1 MPPKRR
7 LSEQSVSRVRRA
19 IFAFFL
25 TLLSWASIMTL
36 ARFPVPVNQEIVMKA
51 IDSLGFFATAIGLG
65 YIGGSVVDFSGM
77 FSAIGGK
84 FGINIP
90 QAMPPQQRND
100 EIGGV

>member
-1 MPPKRR
+1 MPPNRR
-7 LSEQSVSRVRRA
+7 LSENSVSRVRRA

-25 TLLSWASIMTL
+25 TLLCWASIMTL
-36 ARFPVPVNQEIVMKA
+36 ARFPVPVNQEIVNKA
-51 IDSLGFFATAIGLG
+51 IDTLGFFATAIGLG

-84 FGINIP
+84 FGISIP
-90 QAMPPQQRND
+90 QAQPQPRND